1 MSYFALA
8 KGPRAVSRRAA
19 LLKGV
24 ALASGVGMAGCAVT
38 VPTHIRP
45 ITGFDITKYTGTWY
59 EIARID
65 HWFEKGLV
73 NTSAQYNIQADG
85 SLQVVN
91 RGFDPGKTHGKRAW
105 AKPCFWAIPVWP
117 RSKCLSLAHFMGAAT
132 WSALTRITRWPW

>member
-8 KGPRAVSRRAA
+8 KAPRAVSRRAA

-59 EIARID
+59 ENARID
-65 HWFEKGLV
+65 HWFEK
-73 NTSAQYNIQADG
+73 
-85 SLQVVN
+85 
-91 RGFDPGKTHGKRAW
+91 AW
-105 AKPCFWAIPVWP
+105 STPAPSTTFRLMARC
-117 RSKCLSLAHFMGAAT
+117 
-132 WSALTRITRWPW
+132 RW